1 MVVSGLVARVA
12 VGQPS
17 LAGLGRNQAVP
28 CPLPEEVLEDE
39 AVHLAAASM
48 GGDSLTAPIAR

>member
-12 VGQPS
+12 AGQPS

-39 AVHLAAASM
+39 TVRLAVASM
-48 GGDSLTAPIAR
+48 GGDYLTAPIAR